1 MNSGEGRL
9 SLGLQGARLDTRMLA
24 DPAGHVKVN
33 CDSLDHSSKLFF
45 YIFLFQAYLIAANS
59 VVLDGP

>member
-1 MNSGEGRL
+1 MFV
-9 SLGLQGARLDTRMLA
+9 
-24 DPAGHVKVN
+24 DPAGHAKVMSEKLN